1 MNITSILALLTFT
14 LFVSTAHAS
23 LITNGGFESG
33 DFTGWSTI
41 GDTLVVNSSFGVT
54 PPGGTHQAL
63 ITNGPGFLLY
73 GKFPGSYSGIDS
85 VYAGSIVYNP
95 FDPFLGLSVGSVTQ
109 FAYAIGHS
117 IAWEGSAIKQSFTA
131 NAGSIL
137 SFKWNYLT
145 DEGLPIDFAFAVL
158 DGSLILLADSSTT
171 QPGSGTLFANASGYH
186 TFATTLT
193 GSGAH
198 QIAIGVVD
206 TGDSAVNSGVLLDD
220 FTIRALAEPGT
231 LLLLISGL
239 ACLCTL
245 HRTRKTNTALPLRL

>member
-33 DFTGWSTI
+33 NFTGWSTI
-41 GDTLVVNSSFGVT
+41 GDTLVVNGSFGVT
-54 PPGGTHQAL
+54 PAGGTYQAL
-63 ITNGPGFLLY
+63 ITNGPS
-73 GKFPGSYSGIDS
+73 PSSGSFSGNNS
-85 VYAGSIVYNP
+85 VDVTSIVYNP
-95 FDPFLGLSVGSVTQ
+95 LDPFLGLPIGSVKQ
-109 FAYAIGHS
+109 FSNAIGHFL
-117 IAWEGSAIKQSFTA
+117 AFEGSAIQQSFTA

-171 QPGSGTLFANASGYH
+171 QPGSGTLFAYESGYH

-193 GSGAH
+193 GSGTH

-206 TGDSAVNSGVLLDD
+206 TGDPAVNSGVLLDD
-220 FTIRALAEPGT
+220 FTIRALPEPGT

-245 HRTRKTNTALPLRL
+245 HRTRKTNTALSPRP